1 MGAHNSVVGADQGF
15 RAPSW
20 DQESVHDAVHEDS
33 ASARIATGQRPRPSF
48 RHPHATIR
56 LRAAS
61 STPEELL
68 IWAAQWPE
76 RRWGVEGARGLGQ
89 LLAQQLVAAGEH
101 VTDVPATLSARVR
114 TLETGHGPKTDRI
127 DARAVALVAAQRPD
141 LPRVGADD
149 HCRVLRLL
157 ADRRDELTSERRRT
171 INRLHRHLRD
181 LIAGGAPTQLSTK
194 TAAALLAK
202 VRPRDGVEAERK
214 QMARDLLIDVRRLDR
229 ALAQN
234 RQRCAAAVAASG
246 TTLTQLAGISDVL
259 AAKILGHI
267 GDIGRFPS
275 ADRLAS
281 YAGTAPIE
289 ASSGDVVRHRL
300 SRHGNRQ
307 LNHAIHLDAPLAA
320 IRKSLRPSLSAR
332 PQRPEPRRA
341 QPTASHRAHRLTR
354 HPAAATS
361 CATPSI
367 QEHRQRSTQLSHR
380 RPRLSQDSQ
389 RPPRRPHPDHPPR
402 PRTRLLPAPTRHRQ
416 QPQRSPPTPQ
426 TTTHQNHLPHP
437 PRRRRPH
444 PPKRRDLT

>member
-1 MGAHNSVVGADQGF
+1 MTVVIGIDPHKASHTATAIGPGSVEA
-15 RAPSW
+15 
-20 DQESVHDAVHEDS
+20 
-33 ASARIATGQRPRPSF
+33 
-48 RHPHATIR
+48 ATIR
-56 LRAAS
+56 LRAAR

-68 IWAAQWPE
+68 SWAAQWPE

-101 VTDVPATLSARVR
+101 VVDVPATLSARVR
-114 TLETGHGPKTDRI
+114 TLETGHGRKTDHI

-141 LPRVGADD
+141 LPRVTADD

-181 LIAGGAPTQLSTK
+181 LIAGGAPTQLNAK
-194 TAAALLAK
+194 EAAGLLAK

-214 QMARDLLIDVRRLDR
+214 QMARDLLVDVRRLDR

-234 RQRCAAAVAASG
+234 RRRCAAAVAASG
-246 TTLTQLAGISDVL
+246 TSLCDLAGISDVL

-289 ASSGDVVRHRL
+289 ASSGDVIRHRL

-307 LNHAIHLDAPLAA
+307 LNNAIHLAAHTQTIRPGPGRDYYQRRRDTGNSRNEALRLLKRQLTKTIYRTLLTDADAPAKTPRLDIEALSETVSHHGWKRPA
-320 IRKSLRPSLSAR
+320 IACRPASLGPPAPDLTATGPDSA
-332 PQRPEPRRA
+332 QRTQTAPDRGCRVPRRA
-341 QPTASHRAHRLTR
+341 L
-354 HPAAATS
+354 
-361 CATPSI
+361 
-367 QEHRQRSTQLSHR
+367 STGLA
-380 RPRLSQDSQ
+380 
-389 RPPRRPHPDHPPR
+389 PRRIVR
-402 PRTRLLPAPTRHRQ
+402 PVASLVGR
-416 QPQRSPPTPQ
+416 
-426 TTTHQNHLPHP
+426 
-437 PRRRRPH
+437 
-444 PPKRRDLT
+444 

>member
-1 MGAHNSVVGADQGF
+1 M
-15 RAPSW
+15 
-20 DQESVHDAVHEDS
+20 
-33 ASARIATGQRPRPSF
+33 
-48 RHPHATIR
+48 
-56 LRAAS
+56 RAAR

-68 IWAAQWPE
+68 IWAGQWPE

-101 VTDVPATLSARVR
+101 VVDVPASLSARVR
-114 TLETGHGPKTDRI
+114 TLDTGHGHKTDRI

-141 LPRVGADD
+141 LPRVTADD

-194 TAAALLAK
+194 TAAALLAE
-202 VRPRDGVEAERK
+202 VRPVDGVEAERK
-214 QMARDLLIDVRRLDR
+214 QIARDLLVDVRRLDR

-234 RQRCAAAVAASG
+234 RRRCAAAVAASD

-267 GDIGRFPS
+267 GDTGRFPS

-289 ASSGDVVRHRL
+289 ASSGEVVRHRL

-307 LNHAIHLDAPLAA
+307 LNNAIHLAA
-320 IRKSLRPSLSAR
+320 HTQTIRPGPGRDYYQRRRDTGNSRNEALRLLKR
-332 PQRPEPRRA
+332 Q
-341 QPTASHRAHRLTR
+341 LTKTIYR
-354 HPAAATS
+354 TLHADVNRTRQNAAT
-361 CATPSI
+361 
-367 QEHRQRSTQLSHR
+367 
-380 RPRLSQDSQ
+380 
-389 RPPRRPHPDHPPR
+389 
-402 PRTRLLPAPTRHRQ
+402 
-416 QPQRSPPTPQ
+416 
-426 TTTHQNHLPHP
+426 
-437 PRRRRPH
+437 
-444 PPKRRDLT
+444 

>member
-1 MGAHNSVVGADQGF
+1 MTVVIGID
-15 RAPSW
+15 P
-20 DQESVHDAVHEDS
+20 HK
-33 ASARIATGQRPRPSF
+33 ASHTATAIGPGCVEA
-48 RHPHATIR
+48 ATIR
-56 LRAAS
+56 LRAAR

-68 IWAAQWPE
+68 SWAAQWPE

-101 VTDVPATLSARVR
+101 VVDVPATLSARVR
-114 TLETGHGPKTDRI
+114 TLETGHGRKTDRI

-149 HCRVLRLL
+149 HRRVLRLL
-157 ADRRDELTSERRRT
+157 ADRRDELTSE
-171 INRLHRHLRD
+171 LHRHLRD

-214 QMARDLLIDVRRLDR
+214 QMARDLLVDVRRLDR
-229 ALAQN
+229 ALAEN
-234 RQRCAAAVAASG
+234 RRRCAAAVAASG

-289 ASSGDVVRHRL
+289 ASSGDAVRHRL

-307 LNHAIHLDAPLAA
+307 LNNAIHLAAHTQTIRPGPGRDYYQRRRDTGNSRNEALRLLKRQLTKTIYRTLLADAN
-320 IRKSLRPSLSAR
+320 R
-332 PQRPEPRRA
+332 
-341 QPTASHRAHRLTR
+341 TR
-354 HPAAATS
+354 QNAAT
-361 CATPSI
+361 
-367 QEHRQRSTQLSHR
+367 
-380 RPRLSQDSQ
+380 
-389 RPPRRPHPDHPPR
+389 
-402 PRTRLLPAPTRHRQ
+402 
-416 QPQRSPPTPQ
+416 
-426 TTTHQNHLPHP
+426 
-437 PRRRRPH
+437 
-444 PPKRRDLT
+444 

>member
-1 MGAHNSVVGADQGF
+1 MTVVIGIDAHK
-15 RAPSW
+15 
-20 DQESVHDAVHEDS
+20 
-33 ASARIATGQRPRPSF
+33 ASHTATAIGPGCVEA
-48 RHPHATIR
+48 ATIR
-56 LRAAS
+56 LRAAR

-101 VTDVPATLSARVR
+101 VVDVPATLSARVR
-114 TLETGHGPKTDRI
+114 TLETGHGRKTDRI

-141 LPRVGADD
+141 LPRVTADD

-181 LIAGGAPTQLSTK
+181 LIAGGAPTQLNAK
-194 TAAALLAK
+194 EAASLLAK

-214 QMARDLLIDVRRLDR
+214 QMARDLLVDVRRLDR

-234 RQRCAAAVAASG
+234 RRRCAAAVTASG
-246 TTLTQLAGISDVL
+246 TSLCDLAGISDVL

-307 LNHAIHLDAPLAA
+307 LNHAIHLAAHTQTIRPGPGRDYYQRRRDTGNSRNEALRLLKRQLTKTIYRTLLADAN
-320 IRKSLRPSLSAR
+320 
-332 PQRPEPRRA
+332 
-341 QPTASHRAHRLTR
+341 
-354 HPAAATS
+354 
-361 CATPSI
+361 
-367 QEHRQRSTQLSHR
+367 
-380 RPRLSQDSQ
+380 
-389 RPPRRPHPDHPPR
+389 
-402 PRTRLLPAPTRHRQ
+402 RTRQNPAT
-416 QPQRSPPTPQ
+416 
-426 TTTHQNHLPHP
+426 
-437 PRRRRPH
+437 
-444 PPKRRDLT
+444 

>member
-1 MGAHNSVVGADQGF
+1 MTVVIGIDAHK
-15 RAPSW
+15 
-20 DQESVHDAVHEDS
+20 
-33 ASARIATGQRPRPSF
+33 ASHTATAIGPGCVEA
-48 RHPHATIR
+48 ATIR
-56 LRAAS
+56 LRAAR

-68 IWAAQWPE
+68 SWAAQWPE

-101 VTDVPATLSARVR
+101 VVDVPATLSARVR

-149 HCRVLRLL
+149 YRRVLRLL

-194 TAAALLAK
+194 TAAALLAE

-214 QMARDLLIDVRRLDR
+214 QMARDLLVDVRRLDR
-229 ALAQN
+229 ALAEN
-234 RQRCAAAVAASG
+234 RRRCAAAVAASG

-289 ASSGDVVRHRL
+289 ASSGEVVRHRL
-300 SRHGNRQ
+300 SRNGNRQ
-307 LNHAIHLDAPLAA
+307 LNNAIHLAA
-320 IRKSLRPSLSAR
+320 
-332 PQRPEPRRA
+332 
-341 QPTASHRAHRLTR
+341 
-354 HPAAATS
+354 
-361 CATPSI
+361 
-367 QEHRQRSTQLSHR
+367 
-380 RPRLSQDSQ
+380 
-389 RPPRRPHPDHPPR
+389 HPDHPPR

-416 QPQRSPPTPQ
+416 QPNRSPPTPQ

-437 PRRRRPH
+437 PRRRQPH